1 VEEGRQEGGRPGW
14 RKHRG
19 GGLLP
24 CFLPLSA
31 PGELRYPSEM
41 EIGIHHVILNIRKG
55 RSREESRSGLADE
68 TGRKEDDHVLTATRS
83 DDLFSALDWLGQGM
97 DEMGWQVLKARWWT
111 DGLGAWKEG
120 GVEVGG
126 TRLFQ
131 IASER
136 DWRNIFSRL
145 SFL

>member
-1 VEEGRQEGGRPGW
+1 
-14 RKHRG
+14 
-19 GGLLP
+19 
-24 CFLPLSA
+24 
-31 PGELRYPSEM
+31 
-41 EIGIHHVILNIRKG
+41 
-55 RSREESRSGLADE
+55 
-68 TGRKEDDHVLTATRS
+68 
-83 DDLFSALDWLGQGM
+83 
-97 DEMGWQVLKARWWT
+97 
-111 DGLGAWKEG
+111 LGAWKEG